1 MLEVMPKIA
10 GNYTRAAW
18 YPGNL
23 AGRGHATAAIQAHQ
37 LCDWLAFFLFLEC
50 DFDVA
55 IAQVIAAI
63 QAVKQLKGL
72 SFEVR
77 LTKMVKNIPGG
88 IFTMMHNANRRRQH
102 GF

>member
-1 MLEVMPKIA
+1 LDSCFDHL
-10 GNYTRAAW
+10 T
-18 YPGNL
+18 
-23 AGRGHATAAIQAHQ
+23 
-37 LCDWLAFFLFLEC
+37 LFPPL
-50 DFDVA
+50 FRRS
-55 IAQVIAAI
+55 AQVIAAI

-72 SFEVR
+72 NFEVR

>member
-1 MLEVMPKIA
+1 MDSCFDYLTLFP
-10 GNYTRAAW
+10 
-18 YPGNL
+18 P
-23 AGRGHATAAIQAHQ
+23 
-37 LCDWLAFFLFLEC
+37 LFLRS
-50 DFDVA
+50 
-55 IAQVIAAI
+55 AQVIAAI

-72 SFEVR
+72 NFEVR

>member
-1 MLEVMPKIA
+1 MHTGRPCPHASKESRARELDGI
-10 GNYTRAAW
+10 RAAER
-18 YPGNL
+18 PLSGTL
-23 AGRGHATAAIQAHQ
+23 VLIFP
-37 LCDWLAFFLFLEC
+37 LCFHLLFDALS
-50 DFDVA
+50 
-55 IAQVIAAI
+55 AQVIAAI

-72 SFEVR
+72 NFEVR